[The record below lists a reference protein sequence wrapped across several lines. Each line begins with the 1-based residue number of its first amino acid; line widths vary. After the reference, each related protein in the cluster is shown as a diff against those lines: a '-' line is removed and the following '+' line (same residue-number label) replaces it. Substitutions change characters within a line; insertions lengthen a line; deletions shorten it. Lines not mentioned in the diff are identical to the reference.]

1 MKKINQIVIVVV
13 MSAFMAA
20 CGNSGKKE
28 GNATVNDKKT
38 ELEKLKKEQAS
49 NDEKIHKLQDEIAR
63 LDPSSD
69 NSKIKLVGVSPVA
82 VQDFKH
88 YIDLQGKVDAENI
101 SYISPRG
108 MGGQVKAVLVKQ
120 GQHVSKGQ
128 LLLKLD
134 DAIMRQS
141 YVAARQQLEGIKTQ
155 LNLAKDLYNRQNNLW
170 SQGIGTQV
178 QLLTSKTN
186 VEGLENQL
194 SAATEQVKVSQEQL
208 NTANVYSDVA
218 GIADVV
224 NIRVGETF
232 SGMGAMGPQIKI
244 VNNSALKVITSVP
257 ENYIG
262 RLHTGTPVLISIP
275 DVNKTFNATISL
287 LSQSIDN
294 SSRGFLAEVKIP
306 SDPAL
311 KPNQSTVVKILDYSA
326 NAAVVIPVNTVQ
338 SDETNKYVYV
348 LEKGNDGKTVARKKI
363 ITIGDA
369 YGELVEIKSGI
380 AAGEQLI
387 TEGYQNL
394 YEGQQVGTD
403 VK

>member
-1 MKKINQIVIVVV
+1 MKKITQIAIVAT
-13 MSAFMAA
+13 MSVLMVA
-20 CGNSGKKE
+20 CGNSSKKE
-28 GNATVNDKKT
+28 NASLSDKKAQ
-38 ELEKLKKEQAS
+38 LEKLKG
-49 NDEKIHKLQDEIAR
+49 EKIKTDEQIQKLEDEIGK

-108 MGGQVKAVLVKQ
+108 MGGQVRAVFVQQ

-141 YVAARQQLEGIKTQ
+141 VVASRQQLEGIKTQ

-170 SQGIGTQV
+170 AQGIGTQV
-178 QLLTSKTN
+178 QLLTAKTT

-194 SAATEQVKVSQEQL
+194 SAATEQVKVAQEQL
-208 NTANVYSDVA
+208 NTSSVYSDVS
-218 GIADVV
+218 GVADIV

-232 SGMGAMGPQIKI
+232 TGMTAMGPQIKI
-244 VNNSALKVITSVP
+244 VNNSALKVVTSVP

-262 RLHTGTPVLISIP
+262 RLQKGTPVLISIP
-275 DVNKTFNATISL
+275 DVNKTFNSTISL
-287 LSQSIDN
+287 ISQSIDN

-306 SDPAL
+306 GDPAL

-338 SDETNKYVYV
+338 SDENNKYVYI
-348 LEKGNDGKTVARKKI
+348 LEKNAEGKNVARKKV

-369 YGELVEIKSGI
+369 YGELVEVKAGLSSGQ
-380 AAGEQLI
+380 QLI

-394 YEGQQVGTD
+394 YEGQLVGTD